1 MDLSKFVMTDR
12 DTAIMAFGCAI
23 GGLQTPA
30 IKRVIGESPRSGIGI
45 LTSTSGLAAI
55 AVGLTCIG
63 IGVGTRTGTINFNRD
78 ASTFALGYGI
88 SAIISIAINCIF
100 SK

>member
-1 MDLSKFVMTDR
+1 MDLSKFVMTDY
-12 DTAIMAFGCAI
+12 DTALMAIGTGF
-23 GGLQTPA
+23 GGLQTPV
-30 IKRVIGESPRSGIGI
+30 IKRILGEAPTSGIGI
-45 LTSTSGLAAI
+45 LTSASGAAAI

-63 IGVGTRTGTINFNRD
+63 IGVGTRLGWIDFNKD

-88 SAIISIAINCIF
+88 SAIVSIAINCIF